1 MSDFLFARASFWE
14 GIARLI
20 DFGGTLDEYNTALTP
35 EQADRIALEQDWI
48 AVGKDLQWAMDEF
61 EVELEDAP
69 PSR

>member
-61 EVELEDAP
+61 RHGAVQDH
-69 PSR
+69 RW

>member
-20 DFGGTLDEYNTALTP
+20 DFGGTLDEYNKALTP

-69 PSR
+69 PRR